1 MAALYIVIQ
10 KSENFLN
17 EKNVKITKR
26 ENAFK
31 DFSSIY
37 NVKILISFNPEVQLK
52 DNESV
57 KSQVIELLT
66 QFKGIKFATT

>member
-31 DFSSIY
+31 DFASIY
-37 NVKILISFNPEVQLK
+37 NVKIIISFNPEVQLK

-57 KSQVIELLT
+57 KSQVIESLT
-66 QFKGIKFATT
+66 QFKGFKFATT